1 MNHENGKKVD
11 MGEKIGIVTDTISD
25 VPEALIKDLG
35 IHIIPTN
42 VILDGKVYRDGV
54 DLKAE
59 IFYQNFHQ
67 YKEMASQPVS
77 YEDYA
82 LAYKKLTDEYD
93 GLVFIH
99 VSNKLSATFDIA
111 QRVHRDF
118 QNSHNCRVV
127 LIDSL
132 QCGMG
137 YGIAVIAAA
146 RMAQQGHNEKEIAAH
161 VTHVLRNTS
170 AFFALPELK
179 YLRRGK
185 KISGLKSLV
194 GMAMKVKPVMS
205 VEAGEIVVKTKLFGE
220 QKNMILSMLDMIR
233 DDIADHPITLAI
245 FQTAAEVSVIESL
258 RSVFQSEFSCK
269 DIFDAY
275 FSPAIGINMGPG
287 CTGIAYYK
295 HPPKA

>member
-82 LAYKKLTDEYD
+82 LAYKKLTDAYD

-99 VSNKLSATFDIA
+99 VSNKLSATYDIA
-111 QRVHRDF
+111 LRVHQDF
-118 QNSHNCRVV
+118 QDSHNCRVV
-127 LIDSL
+127 MIDSL

-146 RMAQQGHNEKEIAAH
+146 RMAQQGRNEKDIAAH
-161 VTHVLRNTS
+161 VAHVLRHTS
-170 AFFALPELK
+170 AFFALPQLK
-179 YLRRGK
+179 YLRRGR

-194 GMAMKVKPVMS
+194 GP
-205 VEAGEIVVKTKLFGE
+205 GW
-220 QKNMILSMLDMIR
+220 
-233 DDIADHPITLAI
+233 
-245 FQTAAEVSVIESL
+245 
-258 RSVFQSEFSCK
+258 RS
-269 DIFDAY
+269 
-275 FSPAIGINMGPG
+275 GG
-287 CTGIAYYK
+287 
-295 HPPKA
+295 